1 MSKKT
6 IKIKKPTFVLSPLA
20 LLTLAACG
28 GGGGGG
34 QSGGGGGSFSVGGN
48 VIKGPLSNALVG
60 LDYDG
65 DGIVDSNTVRTDF
78 DGSYSIS
85 TSSSTYT
92 IIAVTDDATVDASS
106 GTVLSGVTL
115 KAPQGASVVTPTT
128 TLMKEGN
135 LTSEQVASVL
145 GLPDG
150 VDPTTFNPYDSGVDA
165 TKALA
170 VEKASQQV
178 MTVMNSFASSAEGAG
193 ASEADAFKAALNSVV
208 EVVKAKANKL
218 SDPNANDADK
228 SLDLTNA
235 TDLALI
241 KTQAI
246 SEVSSTSGVN
256 ATAFNALV
264 DDTATAVKNVNDKIA
279 TVSDLTSDASKNV
292 FSTTQVLADQVK
304 TAAIAEASSAGSGN
318 ITFTDANVVS
328 TAASNN
334 APTDITLSSSSISEA
349 ASSLAIG
356 TLSATDSDQT
366 SSVPFT
372 YKLAGADSAAFSLN
386 QATGGLSLRNQ
397 PDHETKSS
405 YSITVLST
413 DEGGKTFSKAFT
425 ITTTD
430 ANDAPIVANAI
441 ADQTI
446 AEDSA
451 LSFKFASDV
460 FADVD
465 LGDSLTYT
473 AALSNDAALPSWLS
487 FDASTGTFSGT
498 PANADVGSIDV
509 KVMATDG
516 SAASASDTFAL
527 NVTNTNDAPNFPIL
541 SASYVEENAAG
552 SILGDVSSIDLD
564 GDKVT
569 FSLASG
575 GDNSHFEIIGD
586 KLKLLDVHS
595 ADFEGKNTYSITVIA
610 SDGIVAAEKTFEIA
624 VVNKPDAPSDALA
637 QLNIKY
643 IDERIFDQY
652 TSSLET
658 VDAQFKELDK
668 SLSTQLNNFN
678 SYVDLHQ
685 DNASLTVSSKGFTID
700 YGDYELVANFATF
713 SPNSLSELQQLQN
726 IDAQDSSTW
735 IIDGGFS
742 DIVIKNTSGDLVKL
756 MLDSDGLS
764 LTSETVSTGDLSG
777 IRLDGTFSNQVS
789 DLLTFTDYYS
799 KIDSTSG
806 NTAVSHIDDLRAFA
820 NGKFELTGISL
831 LREGATDVAASV
843 NYGNDTLT
851 LSLEKFELSASV
863 QNLSDVVDFTSLE
876 LRDNYFNS
884 SVIDLFD
891 DISGDSTS
899 ASLIL
904 NHDDHG
910 SLLNLQIEDLN
921 KLENVTIG
929 SSNTFGMLD
938 GNHYAVDENFTLA
951 TYVDFGGKVLDTSAF
966 TSYFNNLDELSNIYV
981 EII

>member
-1 MSKKT
+1 MFYNST
-6 IKIKKPTFVLSPLA
+6 STRQPTLFFPSDISVA
-20 LLTLAACG
+20 ETLAISQEDFEASASLEIDSVIGLHG
-28 GGGGGG
+28 GEVIAGAHAQSYEILQQDTGHEISVQIETKDGNGFVEVVQSASVSVPISSELQTEDGGRTQPSSKAGIAISG
-34 QSGGGGGSFSVGGN
+34 QVDN
-48 VIKGPLSNALVG
+48 AVIVFETTQVQDPMLSTRAVF
-60 LDYDG
+60 
-65 DGIVDSNTVRTDF
+65 DSMIEPMYYLSDERASQEFNL
-78 DGSYSIS
+78 DGSKI
-85 TSSSTYT
+85 
-92 IIAVTDDATVDASS
+92 
-106 GTVLSGVTL
+106 SGVTL
-115 KAPQGASVVTPTT
+115 SFEDQAGIQSKSITNGTVDLSASTII
-128 TLMKEGN
+128 
-135 LTSEQVASVL
+135 S
-145 GLPDG
+145 GL
-150 VDPTTFNPYDSGVDA
+150 
-165 TKALA
+165 KI
-170 VEKASQQV
+170 
-178 MTVMNSFASSAEGAG
+178 AENAY
-193 ASEADAFKAALNSVV
+193 EADVSINDVIQNLRHIVGLETLTGKAAH
-208 EVVKAKANKL
+208 AG
-218 SDPNANDADK
+218 DADNDGSIGISDVIVQLRHIVGLADIDTFDIIDSNDNLVTDLRNATP
-228 SLDLTNA
+228 SLDL
-235 TDLALI
+235 
-241 KTQAI
+241 
-246 SEVSSTSGVN
+246 
-256 ATAFNALV
+256 
-264 DDTATAVKNVNDKIA
+264 
-279 TVSDLTSDASKNV
+279 
-292 FSTTQVLADQVK
+292 VLN
-304 TAAIAEASSAGSGN
+304 G
-318 ITFTDANVVS
+318 
-328 TAASNN
+328 
-334 APTDITLSSSSISEA
+334 
-349 ASSLAIG
+349 
-356 TLSATDSDQT
+356 
-366 SSVPFT
+366 
-372 YKLAGADSAAFSLN
+372 
-386 QATGGLSLRNQ
+386 
-397 PDHETKSS
+397 
-405 YSITVLST
+405 
-413 DEGGKTFSKAFT
+413 
-425 ITTTD
+425 
-430 ANDAPIVANAI
+430 
-441 ADQTI
+441 
-446 AEDSA
+446 
-451 LSFKFASDV
+451 
-460 FADVD
+460 DVD
-465 LGDSLTYT
+465 L
-473 AALSNDAALPSWLS
+473 
-487 FDASTGTFSGT
+487 STELK
-498 PANADVGSIDV
+498 ADYIH
-509 KVMATDG
+509 
-516 SAASASDTFAL
+516 
-527 NVTNTNDAPNFPIL
+527 TNYAPNFPIL
-541 SASYVEENAAG
+541 SASYVEENAEG
-552 SILGDVSSIDLD
+552 QIIGDVSSIDLD
-564 GDKVT
+564 GDNVT

-575 GDNSHFEIIGD
+575 GDNSHFELIGD
-586 KLKLLDVHS
+586 KLKLLDAHS
-595 ADFEGKNTYSITVIA
+595 ADFEDKNTYSITVIV
-610 SDGIVAAEKTFEIA
+610 SDGIASAEKTFEIA
-624 VVNKPDAPSDALA
+624 VVNKLDAPGDALA

-668 SLSTQLNNFN
+668 SVSTQLNNFN

-685 DNASLTVSSKGFTID
+685 ENASLTVSSKGFTID

-951 TYVDFGGKVLDTSAF
+951 TYVDFGDKVLDTSAF
-966 TSYFNNLDELSNIYV
+966 TSYFNNLDELSDIYTARIAPGDALAQLNIKYIDERIFDQYTSSLETVDAQFKELDKSVSTQLNNFNSYV
-981 EII
+981 DLHQENASLTVSSKGFTVDYGDYELVANFATFSPNSLSELQQLQNIDARDSSTWVIDGGFSDIVIKNTSGDLVKLMLDSDGLLLTSETVSTGDLSGIRLDGTFQIRYRIC